1 MRTNKEDRT
10 TRTALTLLFGGVV
23 FLILLAVALVIGALL
38 FVLQKTGAI
47 AELAENV
54 FNNTTL
60 LVLFLVGISL
70 IIGAGLTLV
79 LSRIMMRPMNRIL
92 AAMKRVSSGDYSTRL
107 VLNQPLAR
115 HPAIREFTDSF
126 NTMAEELGKTE
137 ILRSDFINDFSH
149 EFKTPIVSIAGF
161 AKLLK
166 RDNLAPEKRQEYL
179 DIIEE
184 ESARLSAMATNVLN
198 LTKIENQVILTDV
211 TTFNLS
217 EQLRSCI
224 LLLEK
229 MWSRKGIEWDLD
241 FAEYEITANEEL
253 LKEVWINLLQNAI
266 KFCNPGGTVSVHL
279 HRVYNQLSV
288 TVANTGS
295 TILPEQRERIFQ
307 KFYQGDESHAGEG
320 NGVGLAVVK
329 AIVELHNGSVTAG
342 GDENTA
348 AFTVLLPEKN

>member
-1 MRTNKEDRT
+1 MRTNKEDRR

-23 FLILLAVALVIGALL
+23 FLILLAVALVIGGLF
-38 FVLQKTGAI
+38 FVLQRTGAI
-47 AELAENV
+47 MELAQNV
-54 FNNTTL
+54 FSNTTL

-70 IIGAGLTLV
+70 IIGAGITLF

-92 AAMKRVSSGDYSTRL
+92 TAMKRVSSGDYSTRL
-107 VLNQPLAR
+107 TLSRPLSQ
-115 HPAIREFTDSF
+115 HPAIREFIDSF
-126 NTMAEELGKTE
+126 NTMAEELGQTE
-137 ILRSDFINDFSH
+137 ILRSDFINNFSH
-149 EFKTPIVSIAGF
+149 EFKTPIVSITGF

-166 RDNLAPEKRQEYL
+166 RDNLTPEKRREYL
-179 DIIEE
+179 NVIEE
-184 ESARLSAMATNVLN
+184 ESQRLSAMATNVLN
-198 LTKIENQVILTDV
+198 LTKVENQVILTDV
-211 TTFNLS
+211 TAFNLS
-217 EQLRSCI
+217 EQIRSCI

-241 FAEYEITANEEL
+241 FAEYEIAANEEL

-266 KFCNPGGTVSVHL
+266 KFCNSSGTVSVHI

-295 TILPEQRERIFQ
+295 TIPPEQRERIFQ
-307 KFYQGDESHAGEG
+307 KFYQADESHAGEG

-348 AFTVLLPEKN
+348 LFTVRLPEKN